1 MDTYSILLVVE
12 AVVIAGL
19 SLYIWIDTR
28 DGQHV
33 TTLHWIALFLLVLV
47 LIGFGTTIAMDPI
60 AM

>member
-12 AVVIAGL
+12 AFVIAAL

-28 DGQHV
+28 DGEHV
-33 TTLHWIALFLLVLV
+33 TTIHWIALFLLVLV
-47 LIGFGTTIAMDPI
+47 LIGFGATFGLDPI